1 MRELVGRGGRGARR
15 LAEGGVDRCG
25 VGRVGGLG
33 KGIGWAERGVVGLGR
48 WAEGSGGGGAVG
60 RGSWWE
66 EGGRGARR
74 LAEGGV
80 DRGGVSRVGGWAKRW
95 AGQRGVAGE
104 GVWGVKQRG
113 WVA

>member
-1 MRELVGRGGRGARR
+1 MGIGGRGARR
-15 LAEGGVDRCG
+15 LAEGGVDRFG

-33 KGIGWAERGVVGLGR
+33 KGMGWAERGVVGLGR

-80 DRGGVSRVGGWAKRW
+80 DRGGASRVGGLGKAMGWA
-95 AGQRGVAGE
+95 E
-104 GVWGVKQRG
+104 GGCG
-113 WVA
+113 

>member
-1 MRELVGRGGRGARR
+1 M
-15 LAEGGVDRCG
+15 AEGGVDRFG

-33 KGIGWAERGVVGLGR
+33 KGMGWAERGVVGLGR

-80 DRGGVSRVGGWAKRW
+80 DRGEVGRVGGLCKRMGWAE
-95 AGQRGVAGE
+95 RGVVGLGHWTE
-104 GVWGVKQRG
+104 GVRWRRSCG
-113 WVA
+113 